1 MAKNKGTK
9 KPPQKTGAAKN
20 KRFQPHFRKAY
31 NGKFTGHPQYVY
43 DEQGREYKV
52 LGITSS
58 PKTNGVLNV
67 RLERNPEPN
76 NSKDAYVRPKPD
88 KENKGA
94 FGERLKGWKFTEN
107 DKKKVRKII
116 DTHEKKK

>member
-1 MAKNKGTK
+1 MSKQKKTPSKNGNNK
-9 KPPQKTGAAKN
+9 

-43 DEQGREYKV
+43 DENGRQYKI

-58 PKTNGVLNV
+58 PKTNGILNV
-67 RLERNPEPN
+67 KLERNPEPN
-76 NSKDAYVRPKPD
+76 NAKNAYVRPKPD

-94 FGERLKGWKFTEN
+94 FGERLKGWSFSEK
-107 DKKKVRKII
+107 DKKKVRSII
-116 DTHEKKK
+116 DSHDKKKK

>member
-1 MAKNKGTK
+1 MANKNK
-9 KPPQKTGAAKN
+9 KPPYNKTEKKTN
-20 KRFQPHFRKAY
+20 KRFQPHFRKFKNA
-31 NGKFTGHPQYVY
+31 KFTGHPQYVY

-67 RLERNPEPN
+67 RLESNPEPN
-76 NSKDAYVRPKPD
+76 NSKPAYVRAKPD
-88 KENKGA
+88 KVDKGVRN
-94 FGERLKGWKFTEN
+94 ERLKGWKFSES
-107 DKKKVRKII
+107 DKKKVRSII

>member
-1 MAKNKGTK
+1 MSNNKKKKQKPTK
-9 KPPQKTGAAKN
+9 TEDA

-43 DEQGREYKV
+43 DDTGKEYRV

-58 PKTNGVLNV
+58 PKTNGIINV
-67 RLERNPEPN
+67 KLERNPEPN
-76 NSKDAYVRPKPD
+76 NSKTAYVRTKPD

-107 DKKKVRKII
+107 DKKKVRLII
-116 DTHEKKK
+116 ETHDKKKK